1 MATLELTSEE
11 KDRLLVQRQQ
21 AIDALVS
28 YISKLL
34 KANEGMDNEK
44 TISLDTFREYI
55 SSGGEVKV
63 NSVSVLQ
70 AERAMELMDFF
81 KADYFFLNRKPN
93 EEGADYIMFMTR
105 EDQQESVDKAL
116 ETLEF
121 EHNTHLTW
129 IKIEDFLRLNVGN
142 ELCRITIN
150 REDVTALS
158 QELDDTG
165 LMFSINFLDDDRA
178 DVYFHAY
185 DRAQMTECIDSV
197 YEKLG
202 IKPDYKQIEL
212 TIDSAYEADKIAKDK
227 ERPENTETNSHT
239 VQRYL
244 AFDGLTH

>member
-1 MATLELTSEE
+1 MPILEITNEE
-11 KDRLLVQRQQ
+11 KDRLLAQRQQ
-21 AIDALVS
+21 AIEALVS

-34 KANEGMDNEK
+34 REREGMDNEK
-44 TISLDTFREYI
+44 TISLDMFRDYI
-55 SSGGEVKV
+55 ASGEDVKV
-63 NSVSVLQ
+63 NSVNVLQ
-70 AERAMELMDFF
+70 QERAMELMDFF
-81 KADYFFLNRKPN
+81 KVDYFFLNRKPN

-116 ETLEF
+116 EALEF

-129 IKIEDFLRLNVGN
+129 IKIEDFLRLNIGN

-165 LMFSINFLDDDRA
+165 IMFSINFLADDRS

-185 DRAQMTECIDSV
+185 DREQMTECIDRV

-202 IKPDYKQIEL
+202 IKADYRPREL
-212 TIDSAYEADKIAKDK
+212 TIDSAYDAEKIANDK
-227 ERPENTETNSHT
+227 ERPENTETNSHP
-239 VQRYL
+239 VQRHL
-244 AFDGLTH
+244 AFDGLSL

>member
-21 AIDALVS
+21 TIDALVS

-121 EHNTHLTW
+121 EHKDHLYY
-129 IKIEDFLRLNVGN
+129 KI
-142 ELCRITIN
+142 
-150 REDVTALS
+150 
-158 QELDDTG
+158 
-165 LMFSINFLDDDRA
+165 
-178 DVYFHAY
+178 
-185 DRAQMTECIDSV
+185 
-197 YEKLG
+197 
-202 IKPDYKQIEL
+202 
-212 TIDSAYEADKIAKDK
+212 
-227 ERPENTETNSHT
+227 
-239 VQRYL
+239 
-244 AFDGLTH
+244 